1 MELDNLKSAWQH
13 AGGHRKNENE
23 LNQMTKLVN
32 HPSLKRIKTKLIVET
47 IALTFFLIVY
57 YDWFDGY
64 KKSFFANAVLV
75 IGLSLYIIND
85 IVGYVSIA
93 RPVWGSDLKASIRNY
108 VARLKRF
115 AILSLFVSVLYSVSL
130 TVYFT
135 SVINFTKEKRLILAG
150 IVVVLLVLFRISFK
164 KWNQRIK
171 ALEHQAQEFSYDEK
185 DDSYKKRY

>member
-57 YDWFDGY
+57 YDWFDGN

-185 DDSYKKRY
+185 DDSYKKRN